1 MKKRM
6 IAALLAGL
14 LAGCA
19 TAPADDQFTDASCS
33 KAEISTDR
41 SLFVCRGGPVDL
53 GQFKRA
59 MIRKADP
66 ALDPK
71 QVALTFGIPPSEIS
85 GVVAA
90 SSGSIGGEQPEV
102 ITVNRRTFATYQR
115 NGATVFVERR

>member
-1 MKKRM
+1 MSKIL
-6 IAALLAGL
+6 IAGLLAVS

-33 KAEISTDR
+33 KAEISTER
-41 SLFVCRGGPVDL
+41 SLYVCRGGPVDL

-59 MIRKADP
+59 IIRKADP

-71 QVALTFGIPPSEIS
+71 EVALTFGIPPWEVS

-90 SSGSIGGEQPEV
+90 SSGKTGGEQAEI
-102 ITVNRRTFATYQR
+102 ITINRRTFASYQR
-115 NGATVFVERR
+115 DGATVFIERR

>member
-1 MKKRM
+1 MTKLM
-6 IAALLAGL
+6 IAGLMTGL

-19 TAPADDQFTDASCS
+19 SAPADDQFTDASCS
-33 KAEISTDR
+33 KAEISTER
-41 SLFVCRGGPVDL
+41 SLYVCRGGPVDL

-85 GVVAA
+85 GIVAA
-90 SSGSIGGEQPEV
+90 SSGSVGGEQPEF
-102 ITVNRRTFATYQR
+102 ITVNRRSFASYQR
-115 NGATVFVERR
+115 DGATIFVERR